1 MSSRFGNVPVR
12 CRAVAA
18 AIIAGEGLS
27 ARILLLRR
35 AGPYAGGAWGILTGS
50 IDPGEMAA
58 QAIRREIR
66 EETGITIGRL
76 YTTGLTESFY
86 FAPDEVIDLMPI
98 FLARLPAMV
107 DITLDHGSDDYRWCD
122 RDEAAAL
129 ITFAGQRR
137 AIADIWTDFVL
148 RTPEPFREVR

>member
-18 AIIAGEGLS
+18 AIIAGQGLG

-35 AGPYAGGAWGILTGS
+35 AGPYAGGAWGIVTGS
-50 IDPGEMAA
+50 IEPGEMAA

-66 EETGITIGRL
+66 EETGLDIEKL

-98 FLARLPAMV
+98 FLARLPAV
-107 DITLDHGSDDYRWCD
+107 TDVTLDHGSDAYRWCEH
-122 RDEAAAL
+122 DEAVSL
-129 ITFAGQRR
+129 MTFAGQRR
-137 AIADIWTDFVL
+137 AVADLWTDFVL
-148 RTPEPFREVR
+148 RNPEPFREVR